1 MISRKGTKGTL
12 LSHIDR
18 SMARG
23 IMKTIILS
31 YIGHHK
37 TYPYALLKSIRAH
50 NSPIARFVSK
60 SDVYNMTAV
69 LEKEGYIRSKK
80 DIKGGKA
87 QKIYTITG
95 KGKTVVK
102 NRDLL
107 IKRMAIEMKRM
118 LKEEFNE

>member
-1 MISRKGTKGTL
+1 MLNVRSKMVIRHCCIPNNEHERGHRAPCDVL
-12 LSHIDR
+12 LMMNYRD
-18 SMARG
+18 
-23 IMKTIILS
+23 
-31 YIGHHK
+31 
-37 TYPYALLKSIRAH
+37 
-50 NSPIARFVSK
+50 
-60 SDVYNMTAV
+60 
-69 LEKEGYIRSKK
+69 IRSKK

-95 KGKTVVK
+95 KGKMVVK